1 MIELTPPDS
10 MTTEERSDQI
20 SRILILA
27 CTRLKEKARRL
38 KKRVPAYF
46 RQQSREDKLC
56 RPDSKRGNRQSDQGQ
71 RRKRQGMIQVDVP
84 NIVSQGISMSVGYHK
99 SHTPDIGI
107 DGKTYKNAQDT
118 HKQ

>member
-38 KKRVPAYF
+38 KKSVPLISGNNPMRTNFVVPIPNEATV
-46 RQQSREDKLC
+46 RAIRGSAASGRE
-56 RPDSKRGNRQSDQGQ
+56 
-71 RRKRQGMIQVDVP
+71 
-84 NIVSQGISMSVGYHK
+84 
-99 SHTPDIGI
+99 
-107 DGKTYKNAQDT
+107 
-118 HKQ
+118 